1 MKNLINKIQEFGG
14 TAMLIG
20 GAVIDS
26 ILGLEIKDWDI
37 EVYGLSMFQLE
48 EVLVSLGLPV
58 NTVGKSFGI
67 IKTKIEGVEIDIS
80 IPRRENKIGVGHT
93 DFSIELDQT
102 MTPYEAG
109 LRRDLTINSMYKN
122 LHTGEIVD
130 PFNGLKDLNNGI
142 IRATNNKT
150 FVEDPLRVL
159 RIMQLLPRKGKTVAP
174 ETIELCKND
183 SFF

>member
-1 MKNLINKIQEFGG
+1 MNNLINRIQEVGG

-67 IKTKIEGVEIDIS
+67 INNL
-80 IPRRENKIGVGHT
+80 NK
-93 DFSIELDQT
+93 
-102 MTPYEAG
+102 
-109 LRRDLTINSMYKN
+109 KN
-122 LHTGEIVD
+122 E
-130 PFNGLKDLNNGI
+130 KNN
-142 IRATNNKT
+142 
-150 FVEDPLRVL
+150 
-159 RIMQLLPRKGKTVAP
+159 
-174 ETIELCKND
+174 
-183 SFF
+183 